1 MGCSLSPPPP
11 LPFLTLPFLKQCL
24 PRSSNP
30 PFGTPFLQ
38 KLQPPH
44 NSGTSTSTALVS
56 SRSWG
61 MRHASLAHGTKQEH
75 VQVPRLEGEGM
86 QLSRWPQH
94 LHLWPVTALQLC
106 HGNILPNSMQLAF
119 RYNSNEKDAPF
130 SSVHLEGAKEVIWPR
145 GAECHKTKHH
155 HINYPMA
162 ACRAPLPLARLMLKC
177 EYSLHSYSTE
187 IYWFATDLLIT
198 WPYLKG

>member
-11 LPFLTLPFLKQCL
+11 LPFLSLLFLKQCL
-24 PRSSNP
+24 PHSSNP

-86 QLSRWPQH
+86 QLNRWPQH

-145 GAECHKTKHH
+145 GAECHKTQKPSHQLPNGSMQGTTTSCK
-155 HINYPMA
+155 INA
-162 ACRAPLPLARLMLKC
+162 
-177 EYSLHSYSTE
+177 
-187 IYWFATDLLIT
+187 
-198 WPYLKG
+198 